1 MKQTFKQIIV
11 RSIGLILA
19 TAFGGTAVG
28 AALGDPLMGTL
39 VGVGSAFAVVLTM
52 IGVSVAWSGE
62 LTEQSV
68 TNAFRAAVSKAA
80 EDNGQ
85 IQDALK
91 VEKDGEFDF
100 DDVVFDG
107 DDDLWEPNAEDKVK

>member
-1 MKQTFKQIIV
+1 MKQTIKQLLI

-28 AALGDPLMGTL
+28 AALGDPIMGTL
-39 VGVGSAFAVVLTM
+39 IGVGSAFAVVLTM

-62 LTEQSV
+62 LTEQSI

-80 EDNGQ
+80 EDNEQ
-85 IQDALK
+85 LKDALL

-107 DDDLWEPNAEDKVK
+107 DDDLYEPDAKDDVK